1 MITNGGMKMAKL
13 GLGTYRLK
21 GAECVTA
28 VTGALERGYRHLDTA
43 QMYGNEA
50 EVGQALAESAVP
62 RADIHVTTKVWWDN
76 LAPDAM
82 RRSLDA
88 SLGMLRVS
96 YLDLFMIHWPA
107 SGMDLGA
114 SLAQMVRFKEEGLIR
129 AIGVCNFPTALL
141 REAVEVIGAPIAAHQ
156 FEYHVL
162 INQKTLVDY
171 TRALGLAV
179 VAYCP
184 LAQGRLADYPALD
197 AIGAKHGVT
206 GAQVALQW
214 LLEQDSVAAIPKAGR
229 EASQLANLGALAVT
243 LDDADRAVIA
253 ALPKDQRFV
262 NPGFAPAWDSIAA

>member
-62 RADIHVTTKVWWDN
+62 RANIHVTTKVWWDN

>member
-62 RADIHVTTKVWWDN
+62 RANIHVTTKVWWDN
-76 LAPDAM
+76 LAPEAM

>member
-262 NPGFAPAWDSIAA
+262 NPGFAPPWDSIAA

>member
-21 GAECVTA
+21 GAECATA

-62 RADIHVTTKVWWDN
+62 RANIHVTTKVWWDN
-76 LAPDAM
+76 LAPEAM

-141 REAVEVIGAPIAAHQ
+141 REAFEVIGAPIAAHQ

>member
-1 MITNGGMKMAKL
+1 M
-13 GLGTYRLK
+13 
-21 GAECVTA
+21 
-28 VTGALERGYRHLDTA
+28 
-43 QMYGNEA
+43 
-50 EVGQALAESAVP
+50 
-62 RADIHVTTKVWWDN
+62 
-76 LAPDAM
+76 
-82 RRSLDA
+82 
-88 SLGMLRVS
+88 
-96 YLDLFMIHWPA
+96 
-107 SGMDLGA
+107 
-114 SLAQMVRFKEEGLIR
+114 
-129 AIGVCNFPTALL
+129 
-141 REAVEVIGAPIAAHQ
+141 
-156 FEYHVL
+156 
-162 INQKTLVDY
+162 
-171 TRALGLAV
+171 